1 VPTPSGVQR
10 RPFAL
15 VSHQA
20 AVARAQVWR
29 VHNATLGHNGRMG
42 SLLVVTGPPGAGK
55 STLAEALALKMDP
68 SVLVAGGALF
78 RFLRNGAI
86 DPWLPQAND
95 QHTVVTN
102 AGGAVAGR
110 FARGGG
116 CIPCTTASSVG
127 GSSTSSWPRLVLRPW
142 TMSCYSLLPTSAWS
156 AYSPART
163 TDSTTRR
170 RHGTCTISSHVGQP
184 QIDTSSHMSS
194 THSTRFRRTSLTPT
208 TVATS
213 HTRRRGALH
222 ATDRHVRRANAG
234 NEPSLAA
241 NIRDDVERRWAP
253 PDRRP
258 HTAKVPRPPCSTDRS
273 PARVRGMF
281 IQVVRRRGSGRDVC
295 RVRSRIVSAVARG
308 VHLRANRTASLT
320 ADAVLKSE

>member
-110 FARGGG
+110 FARGGMHTVYDG
-116 CIPCTTASSVG
+116 IIGPWFLDEFLASTGLATLDYV
-127 GSSTSSWPRLVLRPW
+127 V
-142 TMSCYSLLPTSAWS
+142 LLP
-156 AYSPART
+156 PADICVERVLT
-163 TDSTTRR
+163 RKNHGFNHEAAARHMHDQFTRR
-170 RHGTCTISSHVGQP
+170 P
-184 QIDTSSHMSS
+184 
-194 THSTRFRRTSLTPT
+194 
-208 TVATS
+208 A
-213 HTRRRGALH
+213 A
-222 ATDRHVRRANAG
+222 DRHVITHVVH
-234 NEPSLAA
+234 SLDTLSAYILDA
-241 NIRDDVERRWAP
+241 HNRGDLTYPAP
-253 PDRRP
+253 
-258 HTAKVPRPPCSTDRS
+258 
-273 PARVRGMF
+273 
-281 IQVVRRRGSGRDVC
+281 
-295 RVRSRIVSAVARG
+295 
-308 VHLRANRTASLT
+308 
-320 ADAVLKSE
+320 